1 MHLDQSICHLLLLFR
16 QQSIQNRDFVEVFH
30 LRFWQV
36 CTLRCTTPA
45 CHSLPNLKKETHP
58 QNQAVSFSIT
68 APHDSPSAFMTYTSP
83 PSPVFSSRPSRAA
96 YALILESEAC
106 AAAER
111 RGEGPEIPKP
121 NRGRTRRAVGFLG
134 GSGRW
139 AVPQVIQVR
148 RTPKFRT
155 PKAPSKLR
163 DFLEERVS
171 TNPAEDILD
180 HLRGVVHQWCQCH
193 LLSGIY
199 TDSVDRPTAPAFIK
213 MFLKLLRSITHTV
226 ASVEATTV
234 ALVQTERWG
243 GAFWCTWE
251 NDEG

>member
-180 HLRGVVHQWCQCH
+180 HLRGGGSPVVPVPSTLRHLHRFSGSSHSSRLHQ
-193 LLSGIY
+193 
-199 TDSVDRPTAPAFIK
+199 DVFK
-213 MFLKLLRSITHTV
+213 V
-226 ASVEATTV
+226 ASVDHPHRGIRRSHHGRLGANGTV
-234 ALVQTERWG
+234 GWRFLVHVGE
-243 GAFWCTWE
+243 
-251 NDEG
+251 